1 MQRNHQRKCA
11 ACAVEDQQVIN
22 VETYAF
28 VASPVKRRAW
38 IVTGNYTLTQKE
50 REILMSPAGWLSDP
64 IINAAQLHLK
74 EESGLLGFQ
83 ETTLGMTLAYDVLWG
98 GFIQIVHDGFG
109 HWLTISTIEAT
120 SSTEVF
126 IYDSMYASI
135 STNVKRQ
142 IETIMAQPEEKI
154 TVKMMDVQKQVGG
167 SNCGLFAIAF
177 ATALINGKQPGSI
190 VHANSFKCV
199 LAVYACMG
207 I

>member
-1 MQRNHQRKCA
+1 MQRNHQCERA

-28 VASPVKRRAW
+28 AASPAKRRAW

-83 ETTLGMTLAYDVLWG
+83 ETTLGMTLAYDVPQG

-126 IYDSMYASI
+126 VYDSMYASI
-135 STNVKRQ
+135 STNVKQQ
-142 IETIMAQPEEKI
+142 IAAIMARPEEKI
-154 TVKMMDVQKQVGG
+154 TVKMMDVQIQAGG

-177 ATALINGKQPGSI
+177 ATAQTTR
-190 VHANSFKCV
+190 
-199 LAVYACMG
+199 
-207 I
+207 